1 MLSFEI
7 NKSWT
12 AYSNY
17 YNSGWSYY
25 KFINSVPLAD
35 DANVNEIA
43 YDEYPAYLNVSYY
56 EITAEDIS
64 SIEDVQ
70 KNMKEY
76 AESMEEPPAEYKDE
90 IVKTSK
96 GYDMLKIRTVFK
108 GDYDCVEYAYYILN
122 GKNLATVDTYSFN
135 MKDDESIQKTAEEIA
150 NTLEWKEAE

>member
-70 KNMKEY
+70 KNCLLY
-76 AESMEEPPAEYKDE
+76 TSDAADE
-90 IVKTSK
+90 
-96 GYDMLKIRTVFK
+96 L
-108 GDYDCVEYAYYILN
+108 
-122 GKNLATVDTYSFN
+122 
-135 MKDDESIQKTAEEIA
+135 
-150 NTLEWKEAE
+150 